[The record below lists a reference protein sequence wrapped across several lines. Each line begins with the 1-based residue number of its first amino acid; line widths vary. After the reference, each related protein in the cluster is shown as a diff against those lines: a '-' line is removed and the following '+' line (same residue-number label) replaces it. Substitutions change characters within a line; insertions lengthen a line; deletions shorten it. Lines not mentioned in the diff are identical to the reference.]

1 MISSSRA
8 LRALW
13 IAVGVQLAGRLLD
26 LRWHLNHDEFEGT
39 SQQLEAH
46 WLLWLGV
53 LATLA
58 IAVWAVA
65 GRERFPGYVGYI
77 LTAASGFLYAPVA
90 VWHFVEHANGAD
102 PEVAHVLLAIGQAG
116 MVLGVIVATVIARE
130 EHRRAA
136 GEPRREI
143 G

>member
-1 MISSSRA
+1 MSSSRA
-8 LRALW
+8 LRSLW
-13 IAVGVQLAGRLLD
+13 IAVAVQLAGRLLD
-26 LRWHLNHDEFEGT
+26 LRWHLTHDQFEGT

-58 IAVWAVA
+58 IAVWAVV

-102 PEVAHVLLAIGQAG
+102 PEVAHVLLGVGQVG
-116 MVLGVIVATVIARE
+116 MVFGAVVATVIARRGQ
-130 EHRRAA
+130 RRAA
-136 GEPRREI
+136 GEP
-143 G
+143 GPATG